1 MLKRGLLLSFSASL
15 LRCFVLLC
23 YICNILTYKLSMDA
37 KYSIELFEEYDTVNF
52 YTIRRQGDN
61 ETEAEKFLL
70 KFPVGGKY
78 DNDINRILAALEQI
92 SERGALER
100 YFRPECRY
108 GDGIGAIP
116 IDLGYKVRLYCL
128 RLSDNILI
136 IGNGG
141 IKNVPRWQNSKEL
154 SSAVLLLKD
163 IGNFILSRKR
173 KGSIVFAGKEIQ
185 GNLNFTRHEKE

>member
-1 MLKRGLLLSFSASL
+1 M
-15 LRCFVLLC
+15 
-23 YICNILTYKLSMDA
+23 
-37 KYSIELFEEYDTVNF
+37 
-52 YTIRRQGDN
+52 
-61 ETEAEKFLL
+61 L

-92 SERGALER
+92 SVRGALER

-141 IKNVPRWQNSKEL
+141 IKNVLRWQNSKEL